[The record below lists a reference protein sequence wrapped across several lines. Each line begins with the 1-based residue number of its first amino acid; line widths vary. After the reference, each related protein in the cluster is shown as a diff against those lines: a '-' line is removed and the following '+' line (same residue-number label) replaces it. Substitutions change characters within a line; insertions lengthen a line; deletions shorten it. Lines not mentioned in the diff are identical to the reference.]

1 MKKRLLTLTLALA
14 MCLTLVLPAAAESGP
29 DYSDIPED
37 HWSADSVERA
47 TELGLFQ
54 GMGEGRFGRG
64 EPISRAAFVT
74 ALVRLFDWEE
84 VSPARPSFSD
94 VTPDR
99 WFYDAVETA
108 LAHDALATAEHAF
121 RPTDN
126 ITREEM
132 ASMLVRGLGYTS
144 LAAAVSDYDS
154 PFDDISTNRGFIVI
168 AYDLGIVDGVDEE
181 RFNPGGSATREQ
193 AAAMLV
199 RVYDLLNEE
208 MEELSELGSYR
219 LVAVT
224 TPEAQEGDELPTT
237 PLEPLTDL
245 YDALL
250 RLKNSDADMSRVAL
264 HLVAGGVRTV
274 TGDGSL
280 LGSEPLTAGQVEDV
294 LEHPDVN
301 VYYNDRYQSAY
312 CTYQPNPYQ
321 EAVVW
326 YQSEESMA
334 AKLQLA
340 QLFGVNCYILE

>member
-1 MKKRLLTLTLALA
+1 MKKHWIALALA
-14 MCLTLVLPAAAESGP
+14 LTLCLGLALPAAAQGGSG
-29 DYSDIPED
+29 YADIPED

-47 TELGLFQ
+47 TDLGLFQ
-54 GMGEGRFGRG
+54 GVGEGRFGRG

-84 VSPARPSFSD
+84 ISPEKPSFSD

-99 WFYDAVETA
+99 WFYEAVETA
-108 LAHDALATAEHAF
+108 LANDALATAEHTF
-121 RPTDN
+121 RPTDD

-144 LAAAVSDYDS
+144 LAAAVSDYDA
-154 PFDDISTNRGFIVI
+154 PFTDVSTNRGFVVL

-181 RFNPGGSATREQ
+181 SFCPGGSATREQ

-199 RVYDLLNEE
+199 RVYDLLHAEV
-208 MEELSELGSYR
+208 EELSLLGSYR
-219 LVAVT
+219 LVAVA
-224 TPEAQEGDELPTT
+224 TPEAQEGEELPTT

-250 RLKNSDADMSRVAL
+250 RLKNSGADMSKVAL

-274 TGDGSL
+274 TGDGAI
-280 LGSEPLTAGQVEDV
+280 LGSETLSARQVEEI
-294 LEHPDVN
+294 LERPDVN
-301 VYYNDRYQSAY
+301 IYYNDRYESAY

-340 QLFGVNCYILE
+340 QLFGVTCYILE